1 MLFPIYRHVQCSNGC
16 CRHAY
21 FVKTSDLVRAAS
33 RLACPV
39 CHAVT
44 QYAEVQ
50 AQQTGISQDAQATWK
65 AIGAVAATIGAFMF
79 VGKVID
85 WANS

>member
-1 MLFPIYRHVQCSNGC
+1 VRTILLGQMRVN
-16 CRHAY
+16 AY
-21 FVKTSDLVRAAS
+21 TRYAIPT
-33 RLACPV
+33 RE
-39 CHAVT
+39 T

-50 AQQTGISQDAQATWK
+50 AQQSGISQDAQATWK